1 MKKINIC
8 KLLSCF
14 KRNEVKR
21 NVAVK
26 NYLEVNLPISAVRRP
41 RLTLMSMFF
50 RQARTPDSTP
60 KSTLHWQE
68 LTTPSPRFT
77 GEKPVIIPPRFAG
90 GELKGG
96 GRLVLTLIS
105 ILVIATITFAAD
117 NPRKSAIKGVDH
129 YNKAEYD
136 KALAEFM
143 AGSEADPER
152 SELKYDMGAAFY
164 KLEDFENASA
174 AFGQAAMEENPKLA
188 ANAWYNLGNAM
199 FKSGDMDKAIKAY
212 KNSLYLDHKDP
223 DTKHNLERA
232 LLMKQMQQQ
241 QQQQQQQG
249 DSTGEQ
255 QQQQQQQQ
263 QQAQADSSKSEQEQQ
278 QQQAQADSSAGD
290 EEQQP
295 QPRKE
300 TDMTPEEA
308 LQLLQAME
316 NDEQEAQKEKLE
328 RQFGKPKRVE
338 KDW

>member
-1 MKKINIC
+1 MIRLKMKSIDYLMARELIEMVAFS
-8 KLLSCF
+8 LL
-14 KRNEVKR
+14 
-21 NVAVK
+21 
-26 NYLEVNLPISAVRRP
+26 
-41 RLTLMSMFF
+41 
-50 RQARTPDSTP
+50 
-60 KSTLHWQE
+60 
-68 LTTPSPRFT
+68 
-77 GEKPVIIPPRFAG
+77 
-90 GELKGG
+90 
-96 GRLVLTLIS
+96 LIS
-105 ILVIATITFAAD
+105 ILSITTTTFAAD
-117 NPRKSAIKGVDH
+117 SPRKSAQKGVEH

-143 AGSEADPER
+143 AGNEADPER
-152 SELKYDMGAAFY
+152 TELKYDMGAALY

-174 AFGQAAMEENPKLA
+174 AFGQAAMEENPKIA
-188 ANAWYNLGNAM
+188 ADAWYNLGNAM

-212 KNSLYLDHKDP
+212 KNSLYLDHNDP

-241 QQQQQQQG
+241 QQQQQQG
-249 DSTGEQ
+249 DSTGE

-278 QQQAQADSSAGD
+278 AQADSTSGD

-295 QPRKE
+295 QPKKE